1 MLDRSLLVLYE
12 RRIHDRLKSIAK
24 IAGLR
29 FWQKSDA
36 ISKPGATNILRES
49 STYHDFISLV
59 WLSDNFLNRN
69 ANTCPS
75 ARCYQKAIGATP
87 SGIQYLVSKA
97 LLQSS
102 TALNVAMYLLLK
114 SEQAMNEDTD
124 LMDGDAVTA
133 IESHPVIARLQQ
145 LNKLSQKLEE
155 RVESKVDTLNEQID
169 TLVKATDLINT
180 GEDDSESLK
189 QDDDESAAA
198 DDDKEQ
204 HIEGESVAENAEA
217 QVSKYLASSSSEDE
231 SEDDI
236 ATSVMNDAKFG
247 LRPQE
252 LGAPRQKATKRSR
265 RAVPLDYGDED
276 DSGLNTKATQSLAS
290 TINAIEQRSA
300 TRSRK
305 RRSAATTETLDEQDE
320 DNDALRRGLEMMEA
334 ELGRLD
340 SDEEE
345 HDNTELDEELNDDPG
360 EDDFYKSVKERSK
373 AKKQRKTAMY
383 TVAPKY
389 PGMDH
394 EIQGELCY
402 FIRMFSKRR
411 GRDLIL
417 CL

>member
-1 MLDRSLLVLYE
+1 
-12 RRIHDRLKSIAK
+12 
-24 IAGLR
+24 
-29 FWQKSDA
+29 
-36 ISKPGATNILRES
+36 
-49 STYHDFISLV
+49 
-59 WLSDNFLNRN
+59 
-69 ANTCPS
+69 
-75 ARCYQKAIGATP
+75 
-87 SGIQYLVSKA
+87 
-97 LLQSS
+97 
-102 TALNVAMYLLLK
+102 MYLLLK

-124 LMDGDAVTA
+124 LMDGDAVSA

-169 TLVKATDLINT
+169 TLVKANDLINT

-204 HIEGESVAENAEA
+204 HSEGESVAENAEA
-217 QVSKYLASSSSEDE
+217 QVSKYSASSSSEDE
-231 SEDDI
+231 NEEDI

-252 LGAPRQKATKRSR
+252 LGAPRQKAMKRSR

-345 HDNTELDEELNDDPG
+345 HDNAELDEELNGDPD
-360 EDDFYKSVKERSK
+360 EDDFYKSVNERSK
-373 AKKQRKTAMY
+373 AKKQRKAAMY

-402 FIRMFSKRR
+402 FLHMGFQKDVAVISFSVFDVLFTGERAISKTIMKNRGLVAHKSKLNRNPRVKKREQYR
-411 GRDLIL
+411 KALVRRKGHVRDVRTEEGHQYGGEETGIKSGLSRSRKL
-417 CL
+417 GTR

>member
-1 MLDRSLLVLYE
+1 
-12 RRIHDRLKSIAK
+12 LKSIAK

-49 STYHDFISLV
+49 STCHDSISLV
-59 WLSDNFLNRN
+59 WLSNNFLNRN
-69 ANTCPS
+69 ANTCPF
-75 ARCYQKAIGATP
+75 ARCFQKAIGATP

-124 LMDGDAVTA
+124 LMDGDAVSA

-169 TLVKATDLINT
+169 TLVKANDLINT
-180 GEDDSESLK
+180 GEDDSESSK
-189 QDDDESAAA
+189 RNDDDSAAID
-198 DDDKEQ
+198 DDDKEE
-204 HIEGESVAENAEA
+204 HVEGEPVGENAEA
-217 QVSKYLASSSSEDE
+217 QVSKYSASSSSEDE

-252 LGAPRQKATKRSR
+252 LGAPRQKATKRSC

-276 DSGLNTKATQSLAS
+276 DTGLNTKATQSLAS

-320 DNDALRRGLEMMEA
+320 DSALRRGLEMMEA

-345 HDNTELDEELNDDPG
+345 HDKTELDEELNDDPD

-373 AKKQRKTAMY
+373 AKKQRKAAMY

-402 FIRMFSKRR
+402 FIRLVFR
-411 GRDLIL
+411 
-417 CL
+417 